1 MEEKAKTVDM
11 FGLDPSLDTYYDE
24 EEQENVREIQYEW
37 DYINKYHFT
46 TTFDEDE
53 EEWQDS
59 FSEETREL
67 LYDLRDRIRALRKDA
82 ISIKAIEEYERILFE
97 VNSVLCEEDDEPEFV
112 IDEEH
117 LEKVK
122 EDKRARALQRR
133 LKELTDERQ
142 RYEDSIQEEEMLI
155 AKLKERNASPSVIAD
170 EQAIIDN
177 SKKEIEKLDKQ
188 IESLTLYMSQRATKA
203 AAYAAE
209 HNQLQNG
216 GTNE

>member
-122 EDKRARALQRR
+122 EDKRVRALQRR

-142 RYEDSIQEEEMLI
+142 RYQDSIQEEEFLI

-188 IESLTLYMSQRATKA
+188 IDALNKP
-203 AAYAAE
+203 
-209 HNQLQNG
+209 
-216 GTNE
+216 

>member
-122 EDKRARALQRR
+122 EDKRVRALLRR

-188 IESLTLYMSQRATKA
+188 IDALNKP
-203 AAYAAE
+203 
-209 HNQLQNG
+209 
-216 GTNE
+216 

>member
-1 MEEKAKTVDM
+1 MEEKAKIVDM
-11 FGLDPSLDTYYDE
+11 FGLNPSLDTYYDE
-24 EEQENVREIQYEW
+24 EEQENVQSVQYEW

-67 LYDLRDRIRALRKDA
+67 LYDLGDRIRALRKDA

-122 EDKRARALQRR
+122 EDKRVRALQRR

-188 IESLTLYMSQRATKA
+188 IDALNKP
-203 AAYAAE
+203 
-209 HNQLQNG
+209 
-216 GTNE
+216 

>member
-1 MEEKAKTVDM
+1 MEEKAKIVDM
-11 FGLDPSLDTYYDE
+11 FGLNPSLDTYYDE
-24 EEQENVREIQYEW
+24 EEQENVQSVQYEW

-122 EDKRARALQRR
+122 EDKRVRALQRR

-142 RYEDSIQEEEMLI
+142 RYQDSIQEEEMLI

-188 IESLTLYMSQRATKA
+188 IDALNKP
-203 AAYAAE
+203 
-209 HNQLQNG
+209 
-216 GTNE
+216 

>member
-122 EDKRARALQRR
+122 EDKRVRALQRR

-188 IESLTLYMSQRATKA
+188 IDTLNKP
-203 AAYAAE
+203 
-209 HNQLQNG
+209 
-216 GTNE
+216 

>member
-11 FGLDPSLDTYYDE
+11 FGLDSSLDTYYDE

-122 EDKRARALQRR
+122 EDKRVRALQRR

-188 IESLTLYMSQRATKA
+188 IDALNKP
-203 AAYAAE
+203 
-209 HNQLQNG
+209 
-216 GTNE
+216 

>member
-24 EEQENVREIQYEW
+24 EEQKNVREIQYEW

-122 EDKRARALQRR
+122 EDKRVRALQRR

-188 IESLTLYMSQRATKA
+188 IDALNKP
-203 AAYAAE
+203 
-209 HNQLQNG
+209 
-216 GTNE
+216 

>member
-112 IDEEH
+112 IDMEH

-122 EDKRARALQRR
+122 EDKRVRALQRR

-188 IESLTLYMSQRATKA
+188 IDALNKP
-203 AAYAAE
+203 
-209 HNQLQNG
+209 
-216 GTNE
+216 

>member
-1 MEEKAKTVDM
+1 MEEKAKIVDM
-11 FGLDPSLDTYYDE
+11 FGLNPSLDTYYDE
-24 EEQENVREIQYEW
+24 EEQENVQSVQYEW

-122 EDKRARALQRR
+122 EDKRVRALQRR

-188 IESLTLYMSQRATKA
+188 IDALNKP
-203 AAYAAE
+203 
-209 HNQLQNG
+209 
-216 GTNE
+216 

>member
-122 EDKRARALQRR
+122 EDKRVRALQRR

-142 RYEDSIQEEEMLI
+142 SYEDSIQEEEMLI

-177 SKKEIEKLDKQ
+177 SKKEIEKLVKQ
-188 IESLTLYMSQRATKA
+188 IDALNKP
-203 AAYAAE
+203 
-209 HNQLQNG
+209 
-216 GTNE
+216 

>member
-122 EDKRARALQRR
+122 EDKRVRALQRR

-142 RYEDSIQEEEMLI
+142 HYEDSIQEEEMLI

-188 IESLTLYMSQRATKA
+188 IDALNKP
-203 AAYAAE
+203 
-209 HNQLQNG
+209 
-216 GTNE
+216 

>member
-112 IDEEH
+112 IDKEH

-122 EDKRARALQRR
+122 EDKRVRALQRR

-188 IESLTLYMSQRATKA
+188 IDALNKP
-203 AAYAAE
+203 
-209 HNQLQNG
+209 
-216 GTNE
+216 

>member
-1 MEEKAKTVDM
+1 MEEKAKIVDM
-11 FGLDPSLDTYYDE
+11 FGLNPSLDTYYDE

-67 LYDLRDRIRALRKDA
+67 LYDLRDRIRAFRKDA

-122 EDKRARALQRR
+122 EDKRVRALQRR

-188 IESLTLYMSQRATKA
+188 IDALNKP
-203 AAYAAE
+203 
-209 HNQLQNG
+209 
-216 GTNE
+216 

>member
-122 EDKRARALQRR
+122 EDKRVRALQRR

-142 RYEDSIQEEEMLI
+142 RYEDSIQEERMLI

-188 IESLTLYMSQRATKA
+188 IDALNKP
-203 AAYAAE
+203 
-209 HNQLQNG
+209 
-216 GTNE
+216 